1 MMEKDTIAQYKTQLS
16 SIVSEIFHMEL
27 GEIDRSLLPFD
38 YDFDSVQ
45 MIRFVREFNETF
57 DLDIKMGQM
66 FIADDFGALFN
77 LLESA
82 LLQKAKAASEESGQV
97 EATGPEIR
105 YPLSEGQKGLFFI
118 QHFDPGHTAYNIPVA
133 FTLNLDVP
141 ESILSEAL
149 TLMLT
154 AHPILRMNFYNDQE
168 SAELYQSKNG
178 KAVVPL
184 VYSRDGNQE
193 THQEGWLSL
202 QRKPFDLKN
211 DCLLR
216 LYASVDPVKQS
227 TSLLFVIHHIV
238 FDGTSSIFFVRSF
251 LEKIEYLMKGEK
263 CSDQAEDL
271 AFFDYVNWE
280 QAYMNSEKAHENHLF
295 WKEKLSGPLPVLSL
309 PFDQLFSKDQDSREM
324 ASETLILDAAALDRL
339 KILARALKVNL
350 SVLLLSIY
358 NVFLSKITG
367 DEDIILTTPTAGR
380 PKKEH
385 EQGIGYFI
393 NMMIVRNQVSAKTFF
408 NDFVNEVKL
417 QFVHGIDH
425 AAYPFPKLISEF
437 GLGQTHENGSVLRAG
452 YLYQNF
458 FDAILDKKEGI
469 YEKAEMPTD
478 LFQESEE
485 DYLIEVCDFRKELR
499 INLKYNRHL
508 FHELTI
514 KRHLGYFKKLLTE
527 VQEDCKKE
535 IKDYDIVPEAES
547 QQLFS
552 EWNNT
557 TVAYLNEVLVH
568 ELFEKQVLQTPESIA
583 LVYEGEELSYFELN
597 RKAEQLARY
606 LRTKGLKDNALVAI
620 CVDRSLEMMI
630 GLLGIL
636 KAGSAYVPLDFSY
649 PIDRLQY
656 ILDDSGAGFLLASAE
671 VLELFP
677 AGGSYL
683 PLCLDENTWENELM
697 VQETGH
703 LTDPILDRPAA
714 KQSTESLAYVIYTSG
729 STGKPKGVGVR
740 HRNVMNFFKGMD
752 LKVGNEESQEVW
764 LAVTSISF
772 DISVLELFWTI
783 CKGSKVVI
791 QPDRPVYKTEKANMD
806 FSLFFFA
813 AQEEVTHCNK
823 YELLR
828 NAAQFADQHGLSGVW
843 IPERHFHT
851 FGDQFPNPSVAAA
864 AVAVL
869 TSKIK
874 IRAGSVVLPLHDP
887 VRVAEEWSMVDHL
900 SEGRVELSFASGW
913 HPNDFIFSPGDYE
926 QRHQKMR
933 EKLLELKDLWEGA
946 TYIRKN
952 GAGNDFKVQIHPKP
966 VQQSLPV
973 WITAAGNPETF
984 IYAGSIGANL
994 LTHLLG
1000 QNKEELGEKIKLYR
1014 RSLTEHGFD
1023 ANHGKVALMLHSF
1036 VSEDLQLTKEVVREP
1051 FKNYLRH
1058 SVDLIKPLAKQA
1070 GLDMDKDLEAIV
1082 EMGFERYFQ
1091 TSGLFGTPETCM
1103 SRVWEFT
1110 EIGVDEIACLVDY
1123 GIDNDTIMSNLPNL
1137 VKLQQ
1142 LLRQSALHE
1151 RFLQKKLNK
1160 AWLPEENI
1168 RQQGVTHLQCTPS
1181 FAQELITHQSGQ
1193 MAIGRLKKLLIG
1205 GEALSPAL
1213 AADIFKSGQ
1222 SRIFNMYG
1230 PTETT
1235 IWSTVKALGP
1245 EEQITIGGP
1254 IANTQIYILSPENE
1268 LVPIGVTGEL
1278 CIGGDGLTAGY
1289 LNRKSLNDEKFIDN
1303 PFDSGKLLYR
1313 TGDLARWLPDGEI
1326 ECLGRID
1333 NQIKLRGHRIELG
1346 EIENALSAHQSIQNA
1361 VVIVKEQGEGKQLLA
1376 YYVPVQTENLQ
1387 PAALKI
1393 FLQKSLPDYM
1403 IPSLFIPIEQIPLT
1417 LNGKVNR
1424 KVLEQQEIRYGG
1436 DQEYRAPGNDV
1447 EKNLVRI
1454 WKEVLGLDK
1463 IGVSD
1468 NFFELGGDSIKSIQ
1482 VISKANQMNI
1492 HLTTR
1497 QLFDYQTI
1505 EKLAPHSLLKRI
1517 HEEPAVLTGA
1527 VGLTPVQHYYFS
1539 LNHPK
1544 LSHFNHAVLLEIDK
1558 RISTEQL
1565 KIAFSKICA
1574 QHDAFQLRFRKEGET
1589 WHQQFSADA
1598 LPADFLKSYDL
1609 SAVSPDVLNTAI
1621 ENVSGGLHASLDI
1634 EEGPL
1639 IRVGHLLLAEEQSS
1653 HRLLIS
1659 IHHLVIDG
1667 VSWRILISDLL
1678 MLLKTADAVLPART
1692 TSYQYWSASLSRYAF
1707 EEEIKEEQS
1716 YWLKQA
1722 AASQSLP
1729 KLVDTQK
1736 PLEKANRIFARINT
1750 SLYQQLITVCNQAYH
1765 TQINDLII
1773 SALYLSYREWSGRE
1787 LMPVYMEGH
1796 GREEL
1801 FEDIDVSRTTG
1812 WFTSIFPVLIE
1823 APVTKDLP
1831 SYIKT
1836 VKTILR
1842 AVPDKGIGYGILK
1855 YLTEAQGLR
1864 DAAVPEL
1871 MFNYLGDLNL
1881 PPEAA
1886 GLLTVAEESFGNM
1899 VATENRSE
1907 DILVNGMLNK
1917 EGLNFEFKTDYALK
1931 NGLMLEQFAAV
1942 FEQQLTAVI
1951 EHCAS
1956 PSNFG
1961 FTPSDFPLLNWDQ
1974 IELDGFLAE
1983 SHSKERQQE
1992 ILHIYPLSALQEG
2005 ILFETMLSP
2014 DSMIYK
2020 SQMILT
2026 LSEEI
2031 DLNALE
2037 AALEKVANEY
2047 DVLRTSFYH
2056 EGMPVPVQVVYKA
2069 RTIEIEKYTLS
2080 GNDPAERNQQ
2090 LEVLLKD
2097 IRSQRWDLSKDQLLK
2112 VAVVKYSEQ
2121 ESKLI
2126 LTRHHIILDGWS
2138 NGIFSGALLSAY
2150 IAVKNGKQLALTAS
2164 LPYYKYIEALQQMD
2178 SGKAEHFWSGYLSD
2192 ISTRAVL
2199 PLSGLSESKM
2209 PQSRQSFKEL
2219 SFLVSEDL
2227 TRRLK
2232 IFSRTEHITLN
2243 SLIQSCLALMLCKL
2257 SGEKNILLGD
2267 VSSGRTLPGMDL
2279 SDMVGLLIN
2288 TTPGYF
2294 NIDADESAVDFLHR
2308 NQNALQEKLEYEH
2321 TPLSLIHQYAQLS
2334 NNEQLFQVLY
2344 AYENFPVNESA
2355 ITDLSSSFKNL
2366 EALEED
2372 HYPLAFNCKVS
2383 EVFTIGIKYDEF
2395 YYDGDTAERF
2405 FNSLE
2410 HVIDQVLAHPEGL
2423 LSSIDLLT
2431 SAERKQLL
2439 VEWNDTFEPYPEGR
2453 TFVDLFEEQA
2463 LKTPDRIALAFEG
2476 RQLTYKTLNERSNQL
2491 ANYLRNA
2498 YQIKPDDFIGIK
2510 LKRSEAVIVAIL
2522 AVLKSGAAYIPIDF
2536 EYPEDRI
2543 RYMVEQS
2550 QCKVLVDQQELD
2562 LFALVADSSSE
2573 ENPEKLNAPESLAY
2587 VIFTSGSTGRPKGTM
2602 ITHEGM
2608 LNHLYAMI
2616 SQLEL
2621 TSESVIVQNASFSF
2635 DISVWQSLTALMTGG
2650 TTLVLGKEE
2659 ILDPAV
2665 FLRKV
2670 NDCEVSIL
2678 QLVPA
2683 YLNSLLDIIEENG
2696 GIHFTNL
2703 KYLLVTG
2710 ETFHSSLLKRWLAS
2724 FPGIKVV
2731 NAYGPAEAA
2740 DDVTLFFTDTMPYT
2754 QTIPI
2759 GFPVQNMRI
2768 YIVDEHMA
2776 LCPVGVPGEICV
2788 AGIGVGRGYLN
2799 NTALTEQK
2807 FMDDPFFSEV
2817 SEKFRTSVPDE
2828 EQAIHKEELSRR
2840 KRLYRTGDIGRWLPD
2855 GNIECLGRQDDQVK
2869 IRGYRIEL
2877 GEIENTL
2884 QGNPSVTAAAVVV
2897 RENKSGDKYLIAYFV
2912 SPEHLEPSALKTDL
2926 ENRLPAYM
2934 IPAAFVRLEKLPLT
2948 ANGKIDRKD
2957 LAGRAEAAAVNCG
2970 LYEGARNET
2979 EARLLEIWAKVLKK
2993 EVAEIGIHDDF
3004 FALGGHSLLSV
3015 RLNGMIKKAFELDHL
3030 ELQFL
3035 FRYPTISMFSRV
3047 LSHSEVDNG
3056 NVLSRNSAIDKHL
3069 IELRKGDDNA
3079 IVSFVIPGMP
3089 GIADGYF
3096 ELAGALP
3103 GNGNV
3108 YGLQMKGLFENEQ
3121 PLNSIPEIAEAQLML
3136 IRSIADQQE
3145 INLVAHSYGC
3155 LVAYELL
3162 KQLQFSADLKIANVF
3177 LIDGYT
3183 GLLDNRFSRADIEM
3197 DFLKGLEQ
3205 ISNQI
3210 IIGKEELIHGLLQ
3223 ARENDR
3229 PAALMGEL
3237 EKRGI
3242 DISSAYLQRL
3252 YQTCVTSMNIRY
3264 KPEEK
3269 LPYPVISIL
3278 AHEGAAK
3285 PDGDKDWSR
3294 YYQDIRTVKATG
3306 THFSMVKEPHCRR
3319 WITLT
3324 QTEFKPY
3331 LTS

>member
-1 MMEKDTIAQYKTQLS
+1 MMEKDIIQQYKTQLS
-16 SIVSEIFHMEL
+16 SIVSEIFQMKLE
-27 GEIDRSLLPFD
+27 EIDRSLLPFD

-57 DLDIKMGQM
+57 GLDIKMGQM
-66 FIADDFGALFN
+66 FVADDFGALFN
-77 LLESA
+77 LLENA
-82 LLQKAKAASEESGQV
+82 LLQKARAASEESGQV
-97 EATGPEIR
+97 QAPEPEIR

-118 QHFDPGHTAYNIPVA
+118 QHFDPNYTAYNIPVA

-149 TLMLT
+149 ALMLT
-154 AHPILRMNFYNDQE
+154 THPILRMNFFNDQE
-168 SAELYQSKNG
+168 SAELYQRENG
-178 KAVVPL
+178 RAPVPL
-184 VYSRDGNQE
+184 IYNREGSEKV
-193 THQEGWLSL
+193 HQEGWLSL

-216 LYASVDPVKQS
+216 LYAGVDAVKQS

-280 QAYMNSEKAHENHLF
+280 QAYLNSEKANENHLF
-295 WKEKLSGPLPVLSL
+295 WKEKLSGQLPVLSL
-309 PFDQLFSKDQDSREM
+309 PFDQLFSKDQDSKEM
-324 ASETLILDAAALDRL
+324 ASETLILDAAALDKL
-339 KILARALKVNL
+339 KILARELKVNL
-350 SVLLLSIY
+350 SVLLLSVY
-358 NVFLSKITG
+358 NVFLNKITG
-367 DEDIILTTPTAGR
+367 DEDIIVTTPTAGR

-393 NMMIVRNQVSAKTFF
+393 NMMIVRNRVSAKAFF

-425 AAYPFPKLISEF
+425 AAYPFPKLVSEF
-437 GLGQTHENGSVLRAG
+437 GLGKAHENGSVLRAG

-458 FDAILDKKEGI
+458 FDAMLDKKEGI
-469 YEKAEMPTD
+469 YEQAEMLTD

-508 FHELTI
+508 FQELTI

-527 VQEDCKKE
+527 VQEDFKKE
-535 IKDYDIVPEAES
+535 IKDYDLVPEAES
-547 QQLFS
+547 HQLFS

-557 TVAYLNEVLVH
+557 DVGYLNDVLIH
-568 ELFEKQVLQTPESIA
+568 ELFEKQVLQSPEKVA

-597 RKAEQLARY
+597 RKADQLARY
-606 LRTKGLKDNALVAI
+606 LSSKGVKDNALVAI

-656 ILDDSGAGFLLASAE
+656 ILDDSGAGFLLAATE

-683 PLCLDENTWENELM
+683 PLCLDEDTWQSELI
-697 VQETGH
+697 VQEANE
-703 LTDPILDRPAA
+703 LTDPVPDRPAT

-823 YELLR
+823 YELLC
-828 NAAQFADQHGLSGVW
+828 NAARFADQHGLSGVW

-869 TSKIK
+869 TKKIK

-887 VRVAEEWSMVDHL
+887 VRVAEEWAMVDHL

-913 HPNDFIFSPGDYE
+913 HPNDFIFSPEDYE

-933 EKLLELKDLWEGA
+933 EKLVEVKNLWEGA
-946 TYIRKN
+946 AYIRKN
-952 GAGNDFKVQIHPKP
+952 GTGHDFKVQIHPKP

-1070 GLDMDKDLEAIV
+1070 GLDMEKDLEAIV
-1082 EMGFERYFQ
+1082 EMGFERYFL
-1091 TSGLFGTPETCM
+1091 TSGLFGTPESCM

-1142 LLRQSALHE
+1142 LLRQSALHQ

-1160 AWLPEENI
+1160 PWVPEENI
-1168 RQQGVTHLQCTPS
+1168 RQQSVTHLQCTPS
-1181 FAQELITHQSGQ
+1181 FAQELVAHPGGQ
-1193 MAIGRLKKLLIG
+1193 IAIGQLKKLLVG
-1205 GEALSPAL
+1205 GEALSPSM
-1213 AADIFKSGQ
+1213 AADIFNCGL

-1245 EEQITIGGP
+1245 DEQITIGGP

-1278 CIGGDGLTAGY
+1278 CIGGDGVTAGY
-1289 LNRKSLNDEKFIDN
+1289 LNRKSLTDEKFIDN

-1313 TGDLARWLPDGEI
+1313 TGDLARWLPEGEI

-1346 EIENALSAHQSIQNA
+1346 EIENALSAHESIQNA

-1403 IPSLFIPIEQIPLT
+1403 VPSLFIPIAQIPLT

-1424 KVLEQQEIRYGG
+1424 KVLEQQDIIYGG

-1492 HLTTR
+1492 HLTAR

-1505 EKLAPHSLLKRI
+1505 EKLAPHSLVKQI
-1517 HEEPAVLTGA
+1517 HEEPEILTGA
-1527 VGLTPVQHYYFS
+1527 VGLTPVQQYYFS

-1544 LSHFNHAVLLEIDK
+1544 VSHFNHAVLLEIDK
-1558 RISTEQL
+1558 KISTEQL
-1565 KIAFSKICA
+1565 KFAFSKICA
-1574 QHDAFQLRFRKEGET
+1574 QHDAFQLRFKKEGAH

-1598 LPADFLKSYDL
+1598 LSPGFLESYDL
-1609 SAVSPDVLNTAI
+1609 SAVSTDVLDPAI
-1621 ENVSGGLHASLDI
+1621 ENVSERLQASLDI
-1634 EEGPL
+1634 AEGPL
-1639 IRVGHLLLAEEQSS
+1639 IRAGHLLLAEEQSN
-1653 HRLLIS
+1653 HRLLIT

-1667 VSWRILISDLL
+1667 ISWRILISDLL
-1678 MLLKTADAVLPART
+1678 TLLSTSEAVLPAKT

-1707 EEEIKEEQS
+1707 EDEIKKEQG

-1722 AASQSLP
+1722 AASGSLP
-1729 KLVDTQK
+1729 KLLDVQK

-1750 SLYQQLITVCNQAYH
+1750 SLYQQLITVCNQAYR

-1801 FEDIDVSRTTG
+1801 FEDVDISRTTG
-1812 WFTSIFPVLIE
+1812 WFTSIFPVLID
-1823 APVTKDLP
+1823 APASKDLP

-1842 AVPDKGIGYGILK
+1842 AIPNKGIGYGILK
-1855 YLTEAQGLR
+1855 YLKRENGLH

-1871 MFNYLGDLNL
+1871 MFNYLGDLSL

-1886 GLLTVAEESFGNM
+1886 GLLALAEESFGNM
-1899 VATENRSE
+1899 VAPENRSE
-1907 DILVNGMLNK
+1907 DILVNGMVTK
-1917 EGLNFEFKTDYALK
+1917 EGLTFEFKTAYALK
-1931 NGLMLEQFAAV
+1931 NGLMLEQFATL

-1951 EHCAS
+1951 AHCAN
-1956 PSNFG
+1956 PSSFG

-1974 IELDGFLAE
+1974 GELDRFLSE
-1983 SHSKERQQE
+1983 SHGKERQQE
-1992 ILHIYPLSALQEG
+1992 IVHIYPLSALQEG

-2037 AALEKVANEY
+2037 AALEKVTNEY

-2056 EGMPVPVQVVYKA
+2056 EGLVAPVQVVYKT
-2069 RTIEIEKYTLS
+2069 RTLEIEKYTLS
-2080 GNDPAERNQQ
+2080 DADRDQQ
-2090 LEVLLKD
+2090 LEVLVKG

-2126 LTRHHIILDGWS
+2126 LTRHHMILDGWS

-2150 IAVKNGKQLALTAS
+2150 IALKNAKQLALATS

-2178 SGKAEHFWSGYLSD
+2178 SGKAEQFWSGYLSD

-2199 PLSGLSESKM
+2199 PLSGLSESNM

-2219 SFLVSEDL
+2219 SFLVSEEL
-2227 TRRLK
+2227 TKRLK
-2232 IFSRTEHITLN
+2232 VFSRKEHITLN

-2267 VSSGRTLPGMDL
+2267 VSSGRTLPGIDL

-2294 NIDADESAVDFLHR
+2294 NINADESAIDFLHR
-2308 NQNALQEKLEYEH
+2308 NQNSLQEKLEYEH

-2395 YYDGDTAERF
+2395 YYDSETAERF
-2405 FNSLE
+2405 FKYLE
-2410 HVIDQVLAHPEGL
+2410 HVIDQVLRHPEGL

-2431 SAERKQLL
+2431 AVERKQLL
-2439 VEWNDTFEPYPEGR
+2439 VEWNDTFEPYPEAK
-2453 TFVDLFEEQA
+2453 TFIDLFEEQV
-2463 LKTPDRIALAFEG
+2463 LKSPDHIALVFEG
-2476 RQLTYKTLNERSNQL
+2476 EQLTYKTLNERSNQL
-2491 ANYLRNA
+2491 ANYLRNT
-2498 YQIKPDDFIGIK
+2498 YHIKPDDFIGIK

-2562 LFALVADSSSE
+2562 LFALVADSNSE
-2573 ENPEKLNAPESLAY
+2573 ENPEKLNTSESLAY

-2616 SQLEL
+2616 SQLGL
-2621 TSESVIVQNASFSF
+2621 TSDSVIVQNASFSF

-2665 FLRKV
+2665 FLQRV
-2670 NDCEVSIL
+2670 NDCQVSIL

-2696 GIHFTNL
+2696 GTHFTNL
-2703 KYLLVTG
+2703 QYLLVTG
-2710 ETFHSSLLKRWLAS
+2710 ETFHSSLLKRWLQS

-2768 YIVDEHMA
+2768 YIVDEHMT

-2799 NTALTEQK
+2799 NEVLTEQK

-2817 SEKFRTSVPDE
+2817 SEKFRSVPDDE
-2828 EQAIHKEELSRR
+2828 HAIHTEEVKRR

-2897 RENKSGDKYLIAYFV
+2897 KENKSGDKYLIAYFV
-2912 SPEHLEPSALKTDL
+2912 SPEHLEPSALKSDL

-2934 IPAAFVRLEKLPLT
+2934 IPAVFVRLEKLPLT
-2948 ANGKIDRKD
+2948 ANGKIDKKD
-2957 LAGRAEAAAVNCG
+2957 LTNRAETAAINCG
-2970 LYEGARNET
+2970 FYEGARNET
-2979 EARLLEIWAKVLKK
+2979 EARLVEIWAKVLKK
-2993 EVAEIGIHDDF
+2993 EAAEIGIHDDF

-3035 FRYPTISMFSRV
+3035 FRYPTIFLFS
-3047 LSHSEVDNG
+3047 S
-3056 NVLSRNSAIDKHL
+3056 VLSRSGMDGVKMLSGNPAIDQHL
-3069 IELRKGDDNA
+3069 IELRKGEDNA

-3108 YGLQMKGLFENEQ
+3108 YGLQMKGLFEDEQ
-3121 PLNSIPEIAEAQLML
+3121 PLNSIPEIAAAQLML

-3162 KQLQFSADLKIANVF
+3162 KQLQFSPDLKIANVF

-3183 GLLDNRFSRADIEM
+3183 DLLDNRFSQADIEM
-3197 DFLKGLEQ
+3197 DFLKGVEQ
-3205 ISNQI
+3205 ISNEV
-3210 IIGKEELIHGLLQ
+3210 IIGKEALIHGLLQ
-3223 ARENDR
+3223 ERENDR
-3229 PAALMGEL
+3229 PAALMAQL

-3252 YQTCVTSMNIRY
+3252 YQTCVASMSIHY

-3278 AHEGAAK
+3278 AHEGAEQLV
-3285 PDGDKDWSR
+3285 GDKDWSK

>member
-1 MMEKDTIAQYKTQLS
+1 MMEKYYQQYKTQLA

-27 GEIDRSLLPFD
+27 EEIDQSLLPFD

-66 FIADDFGALFN
+66 FVADDFGALFN
-77 LLESA
+77 LLERA
-82 LLQKAKAASEESGQV
+82 LMQKAKTATEESEQV
-97 EATGPEIR
+97 QTTEPETR

-118 QHFDPGHTAYNIPVA
+118 QHFDPDHTAYNIPVA

-141 ESILSEAL
+141 ESVLSEAL
-149 TLMLT
+149 QLMLT
-154 AHPILRMNFYNDQE
+154 AHPILRMNFFNDHE
-168 SAELYQSKNG
+168 TGELYQSK
-178 KAVVPL
+178 AETVAVPL
-184 VYSRDGNQE
+184 IYRRAGTEKV
-193 THQEGWLSL
+193 HQEEWWSL

-216 LYASVDPVKQS
+216 LYASVDVVKQS

-251 LEKIEYLMKGEK
+251 LEKIKSLMKGEK
-263 CSDQAEDL
+263 CSDQPEDL

-280 QAYMNSEKAHENHLF
+280 QAYLSTEKATENHLF
-295 WKEKLSGPLPVLSL
+295 WKEKLNGQLPVLSL
-309 PFDQLFSKDQDSREM
+309 PFDQLFSKDQEAREM
-324 ASETLILDAAALDRL
+324 ASEMLILDAAALDKL
-339 KILARALKVNL
+339 KLLARELKVNL
-350 SVLLLSIY
+350 SVLLLSVY

-393 NMMIVRNQVSAKTFF
+393 NMMVVRNQVSAKAFF
-408 NDFVNEVKL
+408 QDFVNEVKL

-425 AAYPFPKLISEF
+425 AAYPFPKLVSEF
-437 GLGQTHENGSVLRAG
+437 NLGKAHENGSVLRAG

-469 YEKAEMPTD
+469 YEKAEMLTD

-499 INLKYNRHL
+499 INLKYNKGL

-514 KRHLGYFKKLLTE
+514 KRHLEYFKKLLSE
-527 VQEDCKKE
+527 VQDDFKKE
-535 IKDYDIVPEAES
+535 IKDYDIVPEAETN
-547 QQLFS
+547 QLFS

-557 TVAYLNEVLVH
+557 AVDYLNEVLIH
-568 ELFEKQVLQTPESIA
+568 ELFEKQVAQSPENIA
-583 LVYEGEELSYFELN
+583 LVYEGEGLSYFELN

-606 LRTKGLKDNALVAI
+606 MRNKGVKDNALVAI

-636 KAGSAYVPLDFSY
+636 KAGAAYVPLDFSY

-656 ILDDSGAGFLLASAE
+656 ILDDSAAGFLLAAEE

-677 AGGSYL
+677 AGANFL
-683 PLCLDENTWENELM
+683 PLCLDENAWQNELTA
-697 VQETGH
+697 QESS
-703 LTDPILDRPAA
+703 LDHPAI
-714 KQSTESLAYVIYTSG
+714 KQNTESLAYVIYTSG

-752 LKVGNEESQEVW
+752 QKVGNEENQEVW

-783 CKGSKVVI
+783 CRGSKVVI
-791 QPDRPVYKTEKANMD
+791 QPDRPVYKAEQANMD

-813 AQEEVTHCNK
+813 AQEEVTDRNK
-823 YELLR
+823 YELLC
-828 NAAQFADQHGLSGVW
+828 NAARFADQHGLSGVW

-887 VRVAEEWSMVDHL
+887 VRVAEEWAMVDHL

-913 HPNDFIFSPGDYE
+913 HPNDFIFSPEDYE

-933 EKLLELKDLWEGA
+933 DKLVEVKNLWEGGS
-946 TYIRKN
+946 YVRKN
-952 GAGNDFKVQIHPKP
+952 GAGNDFKLQIHPKP
-966 VQQSLPV
+966 IQQSLPV

-984 IYAGSIGANL
+984 SYAGSIGANL

-1036 VSEDLQLTKEVVREP
+1036 VSDDLQLTKEVVREP

-1070 GLDMDKDLEAIV
+1070 GLDMDKDLEAII
-1082 EMGFERYFQ
+1082 EMGFERYFR

-1103 SRVWEFT
+1103 ARVREFS

-1123 GIDNDTIMSNLPNL
+1123 GIDNDTIMANLPHL
-1137 VKLQQ
+1137 VKLQE
-1142 LLRQSALHE
+1142 LLRQSALHQ

-1160 AWLPEENI
+1160 AWDPEANI

-1181 FAQELITHQSGQ
+1181 FAQELITSSAGQ
-1193 MAIGRLKKLLIG
+1193 VAIGRLEKLLVG
-1205 GEALSPAL
+1205 GEALSPSL
-1213 AADIFKSGQ
+1213 AADIFKCGRD
-1222 SRIFNMYG
+1222 RIFNMYG

-1235 IWSTVKALGP
+1235 IWSTVKALEP
-1245 EEQITIGGP
+1245 NEYITIGGP

-1278 CIGGDGLTAGY
+1278 CIGGDGVTAGY
-1289 LNRKSLNDEKFIDN
+1289 LNRASLTKEKFVDN
-1303 PFDSGKLLYR
+1303 PFDIGKLMYR
-1313 TGDLARWLPDGEI
+1313 TGDLARWLPEGEI

-1346 EIENALSAHQSIQNA
+1346 EIENALSAHEAIQNA

-1376 YYVPVQTENLQ
+1376 YYVPVRTEDLQ
-1387 PAALKI
+1387 PVALKI

-1424 KVLEQQEIRYGG
+1424 KVLEQQEIVYGG
-1436 DQEYRAPGNDV
+1436 DKEYRAPDNEV

-1497 QLFDYQTI
+1497 QLFEYQTI

-1517 HEEPAVLTGA
+1517 HEEPAILTGA

-1558 RISTEQL
+1558 NISTEQL
-1565 KIAFSKICA
+1565 KFAFAKIYA
-1574 QHDAFQLRFRKEGET
+1574 QHDAFQLRFKKEGQH
-1589 WHQQFSADA
+1589 WQQQFSADP
-1598 LPADFLKSYDL
+1598 LPPNFLESYDL
-1609 SAVSPDVLNTAI
+1609 RSVAAGALDTTIANLS
-1621 ENVSGGLHASLDI
+1621 EGLHASLDI
-1634 EEGPL
+1634 ADGPL
-1639 IRVGHLLLAEEQSS
+1639 MRVGHLLLGEGQSN
-1653 HRLLIS
+1653 HRLMIT

-1678 MLLKTADAVLPART
+1678 RLLKTPDSVLPAKN

-1707 EEEIKEEQS
+1707 EDEIKKEQT

-1722 AASQSLP
+1722 DACQPLP
-1729 KLVDTQK
+1729 KLLDVQK
-1736 PLEKANRIFARINT
+1736 PLEKADRVFARIDA

-1773 SALYLSYREWSGRE
+1773 SALYLSYRKWSGRE
-1787 LMPVYMEGH
+1787 VMPVYMEGH

-1801 FEDIDVSRTTG
+1801 FEDVDISRTTG
-1812 WFTSIFPVLIE
+1812 WFTSIFPVLIDVPATE
-1823 APVTKDLP
+1823 DLP

-1842 AVPDKGIGYGILK
+1842 AIPNKGIGYGVLK
-1855 YLTEAQGLR
+1855 YLTGQEELR

-1871 MFNYLGDLNL
+1871 MFNYLGDLSL

-1886 GLLTVAEESFGNM
+1886 GLLAVADEPFGNM
-1899 VATENRSE
+1899 VAAENRSE
-1907 DILVNGMLNK
+1907 DILVNGLVSK
-1917 EGLNFEFKTDYALK
+1917 EGLNFEFKADYALK
-1931 NGLMLEQFAAV
+1931 DGLKLEKFAAL
-1942 FEQQLTAVI
+1942 FEQQLKAVI
-1951 EHCAS
+1951 AHCAS

-1974 IELDGFLAE
+1974 AELDKFLAE
-1983 SHSKERQQE
+1983 FPDKPRQQDVV
-1992 ILHIYPLSALQEG
+1992 HIYPLSALQEG

-2026 LSEEI
+2026 LSEEV

-2037 AALEKVANEY
+2037 LALENVTNAY

-2056 EGMPVPVQVVYKA
+2056 EGMVAPVQVVYKT
-2069 RTIEIEKYTLS
+2069 RTIAIEQYNLS
-2080 GNDPAERNQQ
+2080 DIDPADRDNE
-2090 LEVLLKD
+2090 LEGLVKG

-2112 VAVVKYSEQ
+2112 VAVVKYPKQ
-2121 ESKLI
+2121 ESKLV

-2150 IAVKNGKQLALTAS
+2150 IGIKNGKHVDLPAS
-2164 LPYYKYIEALQQMD
+2164 LPYHKYIEALQQTD
-2178 SGKAEHFWSGYLSD
+2178 SAKAEHFWSAYLSD
-2192 ISTRAVL
+2192 ISATAVL
-2199 PLSGLSESKM
+2199 PISGLSESKM
-2209 PQSRQSFKEL
+2209 QTSRQSFKEL
-2219 SFLVSEDL
+2219 TFLVAEDL
-2227 TRRLK
+2227 TKRLK
-2232 IFSRTEHITLN
+2232 GFSRKEHITLN
-2243 SLIQSCLALMLCKL
+2243 SFIQSCLALMLSKL

-2294 NIDADESAVDFLHR
+2294 NIIADESAIDFLHR
-2308 NQNALQEKLEYEH
+2308 NQNAVQEKLQYEH

-2334 NNEQLFQVLY
+2334 NNAQLFQVLY
-2344 AYENFPVNESA
+2344 AYENFPVNESV
-2355 ITDLSSSFKNL
+2355 ITELSSSFKNL

-2383 EVFTIGIKYDEF
+2383 EVFSIGIKYDEF
-2395 YYDGDTAERF
+2395 YYDSDTAARF
-2405 FNSLE
+2405 FKYLE
-2410 HVIDQVLAHPEGL
+2410 QVIDQVLTHPERL
-2423 LSSIDLLT
+2423 LSSIELLT
-2431 SAERKQLL
+2431 AVERKQILE
-2439 VEWNDTFEPYPEGR
+2439 EWNDTFEPCPGAK
-2453 TFVDLFEEQA
+2453 TFVDLFEEQV
-2463 LKTPDRIALAFEG
+2463 LKTPDRIALVFEE
-2476 RQLTYKTLNERSNQL
+2476 RQLTYKALNERSNQL
-2491 ANYLRNA
+2491 ANYLRNT

-2510 LKRSEAVIVAIL
+2510 LKRSEAVILAIL

-2543 RYMVEQS
+2543 SYMVEQS
-2550 QCKVLVDQQELD
+2550 QCKVLLDEQELD
-2562 LFALVADSSSE
+2562 LFALVTDSNSE
-2573 ENPEKLNAPESLAY
+2573 ENPEKVNHPESLAY
-2587 VIFTSGSTGRPKGTM
+2587 VIFTSGSTGKPKGTM

-2621 TSESVIVQNASFSF
+2621 TTDSVIVQNASFSF

-2665 FLRKV
+2665 CLTRV
-2670 NDCEVSIL
+2670 NDLQVSIL

-2683 YLNSLLDIIEENG
+2683 YLNSLLDIIEENEG
-2696 GIHFTNL
+2696 VYFAGL

-2710 ETFHSSLLKRWLAS
+2710 ETFHSSLLKRWLKR
-2724 FPGIKVV
+2724 FPEIKVV

-2740 DDVTLFFTDTMPYT
+2740 DDVTLFFTNMVPYT

-2776 LCPVGVPGEICV
+2776 LCPVGVSGEICV

-2799 NTALTEQK
+2799 NAALTEQK
-2807 FMDDPFFSEV
+2807 FIDDPFFGEV
-2817 SEKFRTSVPDE
+2817 SEKFRTSASGDDQIMNTDE
-2828 EQAIHKEELSRR
+2828 LNRR
-2840 KRLYRTGDIGRWLPD
+2840 TRLYRTGDIGRWLPG

-2877 GEIENTL
+2877 GEIENVL
-2884 QGNPSVTAAAVVV
+2884 QGNPSVTAAAVVI
-2897 RENKSGDKYLIAYFV
+2897 REGKSGDKYLVAYFV
-2912 SPEHLEPSALKTDL
+2912 SPEHLEPSVLKTDL
-2926 ENRLPAYM
+2926 EYSLPAYM
-2934 IPAAFVRLEKLPLT
+2934 IPATFVQLEKLPLT
-2948 ANGKIDRKD
+2948 ANGKIDKKD
-2957 LAGRAEAAAVNCG
+2957 LAGRMEAAAVNG
-2970 LYEGARNET
+2970 GFYEGPGNET
-2979 EARLLEIWAKVLKK
+2979 EVRLVEIWAGVLKK
-2993 EVAEIGIHDDF
+2993 EVGEIGIHDDF

-3035 FRYPTISMFSRV
+3035 FRYPTISMFSTV
-3047 LSHSEVDNG
+3047 LNRAD
-3056 NVLSRNSAIDKHL
+3056 RNAGMVQRANPAIDKHL
-3069 IELRKGDDNA
+3069 VELRKGDENA

-3096 ELAGALP
+3096 ELAEALP

-3108 YGLQMKGLFENEQ
+3108 YGLQMTGLFEGEA
-3121 PLNSIPEIAEAQLML
+3121 PLNSIPEIAAAQLTL

-3155 LVAYELL
+3155 LIAYELL
-3162 KQLQFSADLKIANVF
+3162 KQLQFSPNIKIANVF

-3183 GLLDNRFSRADIEM
+3183 DLLNNRFSRAEIEM
-3197 DFLKGLEQ
+3197 DFLKGVEQ
-3205 ISNQI
+3205 ISNEV
-3210 IIGKEELIHGLLQ
+3210 IIGKEALIHGLLQ
-3223 ARENDR
+3223 ERESDR
-3229 PAALMGEL
+3229 PAALMAQL

-3242 DISSAYLQRL
+3242 NISSGYLERL
-3252 YQTCVTSMNIRY
+3252 YRTCVVSMSIGY
-3264 KPEEK
+3264 KPEEE
-3269 LPYPVISIL
+3269 LPYQVISVL
-3278 AHEGAAK
+3278 AHEGAEH
-3285 PDGDKDWSR
+3285 PDGDKDWSK
-3294 YYQDIRTVKATG
+3294 YFQDIRTVKATG
-3306 THFSMVKEPHCRR
+3306 THFSMVREPHCRH
-3319 WITLT
+3319 WINLTL
-3324 QTEFKPY
+3324 TEFKPY
-3331 LTS
+3331 LTL